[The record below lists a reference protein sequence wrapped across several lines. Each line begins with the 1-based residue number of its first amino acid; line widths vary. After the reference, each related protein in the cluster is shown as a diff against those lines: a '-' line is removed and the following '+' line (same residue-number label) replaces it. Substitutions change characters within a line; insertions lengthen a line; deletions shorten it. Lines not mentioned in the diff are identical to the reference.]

1 MTNDVLTGAMPF
13 CVRRGKKRRTRPKN
27 PVVRMFLEVVA
38 QRFAHRRFY
47 WVCECA
53 ACAPP
58 IGGRAL
64 PHNGGVHAR
73 PGGGA
78 P

>member
-38 QRFAHRRFY
+38 QRFAHRLFFFF
-47 WVCECA
+47 
-53 ACAPP
+53 
-58 IGGRAL
+58 
-64 PHNGGVHAR
+64 
-73 PGGGA
+73 
-78 P
+78 